1 MHCQC
6 LSVKMEAL
14 KDEKKKKWHLVFRV
28 LDYLKINSLGDPVLP
43 QFNIENDSPV
53 VVVTTGLNSTIWNVT
68 TIQFICTRMRKLYRF
83 LLFVAYFCCGWEWGG
98 GALWLIGTDEQ
109 SPSINHEGNL
119 TRVVFVAIIMRSLY
133 FVTLEKIIKKTF
145 IFVFNISMS
154 TSVTFCIRQC
164 IQTRTQTH
172 MHTQT
177 ATQHNT
183 PPQKGTPVCLCDG

>member
-1 MHCQC
+1 MYCQC

-14 KDEKKKKWHLVFRV
+14 KDDKNRHLVFWD

-43 QFNIENDSPV
+43 QFNTENESPV
-53 VVVTTGLNSTIWNVT
+53 VVVTIRLNSTIWNVT
-68 TIQFICTRMRKLYRF
+68 TIQFICKDEEVVQVFT
-83 LLFVAYFCCGWEWGG
+83 FCCFFFVGG
-98 GALWLIGTDEQ
+98 VGGRGLWLIGTDEQ

-172 MHTQT
+172 TYTHTQT
-177 ATQHNT
+177 ATRHNT